1 MAEVVQL
8 MAGTVSPILQEQHQ
22 LLQVL
27 LPDGPQL
34 QRLPLPRD
42 DHLVPVLLLHFLY
55 GHLKS

>member
-8 MAGTVSPILQEQHQ
+8 MAGTVSPVLQEQHQ

-27 LPDGPQL
+27 LADGPQL